1 MPWYVYLII
10 NVCVFSL
17 ATLYQRVILKNSK
30 EPVIF
35 YVINGIG
42 AGLILLLYGLWM
54 GFRIPDITDISLNL
68 IVLTIFLGF
77 GNMLNFNALKKVD
90 ASEFTVLFSTR
101 AIWSVIGAVLI
112 LGEAFGLKQIA
123 GTSLI
128 IASVFLVS
136 WKKKSFRL
144 NEGEMLTLAAAAF
157 FGLEFINDTYLLNE
171 VDLFFYLPLI
181 FLLPALFIGTLN
193 YKKIAKIQNYVSIK
207 EFLKLMVLALMFAV
221 SATATL
227 TAYTLGHNA
236 AQIAV
241 LNQTST
247 ILIVFLGIIFL
258 NERSHMKLKIAG
270 AVISLIGV
278 FLVK

>member
-1 MPWYVYLII
+1 MPWYAYLII

-30 EPVIF
+30 DPVIF
-35 YVINGIG
+35 YVVNGIG
-42 AGLILLLYGLWM
+42 AGLMLLLYGLWM
-54 GFRIPDITDISLNL
+54 GFKIPNITDISLNL
-68 IVLTIFLGF
+68 IILTIFLGF

-136 WKKKSFRL
+136 WKKKSFSL

-258 NERSHMKLKIAG
+258 NERSHMKLKIA
-270 AVISLIGV
+270 AAIISLIGV

>member
-1 MPWYVYLII
+1 MPWYFYLII

-30 EPVIF
+30 DPVVF

-42 AGLILLLYGLWM
+42 AGLMLLLYGLYM
-54 GFRIPDITDISLNL
+54 GFKIPNVTDISLNL
-68 IVLTIFLGF
+68 IILTIFLGF

-112 LGEAFGLKQIA
+112 LGEAFGLKQVA

-136 WKKKSFRL
+136 WKKKSFSL

-207 EFLKLMVLALMFAV
+207 EFLKLMVLALMFAI

-258 NERSHMKLKIAG
+258 NERSHMKLKIIG
-270 AVISLIGV
+270 AIISLIGV

>member
-10 NVCVFSL
+10 NVCVVSL

-270 AVISLIGV
+270 AVISLRGV

>member
-1 MPWYVYLII
+1 MPWYFYITVNVII
-10 NVCVFSL
+10 FSL

-30 EPVIF
+30 DPVLF
-35 YVINGIG
+35 YIINGIT
-42 AGLILLLYGLWM
+42 AGLMLLTYGFWM
-54 GFRIPDITDISLNL
+54 GFKLPNFSDISLNL
-68 IVLTIFLGF
+68 IIMTIFLGV

-101 AIWSVIGAVLI
+101 AVWSVVGAILI
-112 LGEAFGLKQIA
+112 LGESFGVKQIIGA
-123 GTSLI
+123 SLI

-136 WKKKSFRL
+136 WKKKSIRL
-144 NEGEMLTLAAAAF
+144 NEGEMLTLAAAAL
-157 FGLEFINDTYLLNE
+157 FGLEFVNDTYLLNS

-181 FLLPALFIGTLN
+181 FLFPALFIGVLN
-193 YKKIAKIQNYVSIK
+193 YKKVIRIQNYVSFRD
-207 EFLKLMVLALMFAV
+207 FLKLVVLALLFAV

-247 ILIVFLGIIFL
+247 ILIVLLGIIFL
-258 NERSHMKLKIAG
+258 NERNHMKLKILG
-270 AVISLIGV
+270 ALISLIGV
-278 FLVK
+278 YLVR

>member
-1 MPWYVYLII
+1 MPWYFYITL
-10 NVCVFSL
+10 NVIVFSL
-17 ATLYQRVILKNSK
+17 ATLYQRVILKNSRD
-30 EPVIF
+30 PVLF
-35 YVINGIG
+35 YIVNGFT
-42 AGLILLLYGLWM
+42 AGLMLLAYGLWM
-54 GFRIPDITDISLNL
+54 GFKLPNFSEISINL
-68 IVLTIFLGF
+68 IIMIIFLGF
-77 GNMLNFNALKKVD
+77 GNMLNFNALKKVE

-101 AIWSVIGAVLI
+101 AIWSVVGAILI
-112 LGEAFGLKQIA
+112 LDEAFGLKQIIGA
-123 GTSLI
+123 SLI

-144 NEGEMLTLAAAAF
+144 NEGEMLTLAAAAM
-157 FGLEFINDTYLLNE
+157 FGLEFINDTYLLNS

-181 FLLPALFIGTLN
+181 FLFPSIFIGTIN
-193 YKKIAKIQNYVSIK
+193 YKKVTNIQKYVALK
-207 EFLKLMVLALMFAV
+207 DFLKLIILALMFAV

-258 NERSHMKLKIAG
+258 NERTHMKLKIAG

-278 FLVK
+278 YLVR

>member
-1 MPWYVYLII
+1 MPWYAYLII

-30 EPVIF
+30 DPVIF
-35 YVINGIG
+35 YVVNGIG
-42 AGLILLLYGLWM
+42 AGLMLLLYGLWM
-54 GFRIPDITDISLNL
+54 GFKIPNITDISLNL
-68 IVLTIFLGF
+68 IILTIFLGF

-136 WKKKSFRL
+136 WKKKSFSL

-270 AVISLIGV
+270 AIISLIGV

>member
-1 MPWYVYLII
+1 MPWYFYITI
-10 NVCVFSL
+10 NVIIFSL

-30 EPVIF
+30 DPVLF
-35 YVINGIG
+35 YIINGFT
-42 AGLILLLYGLWM
+42 AGLMLLAYGLWM
-54 GFRIPDITDISLNL
+54 GFKLPDFTEISINL
-68 IVLTIFLGF
+68 IIMIIFLGF
-77 GNMLNFNALKKVD
+77 GNMLNFNALKRVE

-101 AIWSVIGAVLI
+101 AIWSVVGAILI
-112 LGEAFGLKQIA
+112 LDEAFGLKQIIGA
-123 GTSLI
+123 SLI

-144 NEGEMLTLAAAAF
+144 NEGEMLTLAAAAM
-157 FGLEFINDTYLLNE
+157 FGLEFINDTYLLNT

-181 FLLPALFIGTLN
+181 FLFPSMFIGVIN
-193 YKKIAKIQNYVSIK
+193 YKKVIKIHKYVALK
-207 EFLKLMVLALMFAV
+207 DFLKLAVLALMFAV

-236 AQIAV
+236 AQIAI

-258 NERSHMKLKIAG
+258 NERTHMKLKIAG
-270 AVISLIGV
+270 AIISLVGV
-278 FLVK
+278 YLVR

>member
-1 MPWYVYLII
+1 MPWYFYLII

-30 EPVIF
+30 DPVIF
-35 YVINGIG
+35 YVINGIS
-42 AGLILLLYGLWM
+42 AGIMLLLYGLWM
-54 GFRIPDITDISLNL
+54 GFRIPNVTDISLNL
-68 IVLTIFLGF
+68 IILTIFLGF

-101 AIWSVIGAVLI
+101 AIWSVVGAVLI

-136 WKKKSFRL
+136 WKKKSFSL

-181 FLLPALFIGTLN
+181 FLLPATFIGAIN
-193 YKKIAKIQNYVSIK
+193 YKKIARINKIVSLK
-207 EFLKLMVLALMFAV
+207 DVLKLMLLALMFAI

-227 TAYTLGHNA
+227 TAYTKGHNA

-247 ILIVFLGIIFL
+247 ILIVLLGIIFL
-258 NERSHMKLKIAG
+258 NERSHMKLKIIG
-270 AVISLIGV
+270 AIISLIGV
-278 FLVK
+278 YFVK